1 MDTSINLK
9 SIINS
14 RVFGRLKMV
23 MWLLV
28 CVLGL
33 ASGQQDFQDLL
44 DQVYI
49 GIDRPRSL
57 LDFMGLGFYWLLD
70 KPAINQLLARVFD
83 LGKESKNQ
91 NGNLRWHLPLGVR
104 PPPPLM
110 AKFPDIFLPHF
121 FSFAIESYIYETD
134 FTLQKYQF

>member
-104 PPPPLM
+104 PPSPLNG
-110 AKFPDIFLPHF
+110 KISRHF
-121 FSFAIESYIYETD
+121 FTPLF
-134 FTLQKYQF
+134 FFCN

>member
-104 PPPPLM
+104 PPPLLNG
-110 AKFPDIFLPHF
+110 KISRHF
-121 FSFAIESYIYETD
+121 FTPLF
-134 FTLQKYQF
+134 FFCN

>member
-104 PPPPLM
+104 PPSP
-110 AKFPDIFLPHF
+110 
-121 FSFAIESYIYETD
+121 
-134 FTLQKYQF
+134 